1 MTTYLADPAVWQ
13 ESWDRQQEA
22 FMPDREERFAAMLGA
37 VDAVTDGA
45 PPRVLDLAGGTGT
58 ISLRTLARFPGAEAT
73 VLDQDPVLLAIATA
87 SLRGRATIVPGDLRD
102 PQWSAGLPHRSFD
115 AVLTATALHWLAAER
130 VAELY
135 AEVREVL
142 RPGGVFMNADHMPD
156 EALPTFTK
164 RLMARST
171 ELRSARYAA
180 GAAVSWPD
188 WWAKAANDDFL
199 SPLAEQRS
207 KIYPSAQHNAEWLP
221 PAAWHI
227 DALRMAGFTEA
238 GILWRGGPDAA
249 VIAIR

>member
-1 MTTYLADPAVWQ
+1 MTTYLANPSEWQ
-13 ESWDRQQEA
+13 ESWNRQQEA
-22 FMPDREERFAAMLGA
+22 FMPDREERFAAMLSA
-37 VDAVTDGA
+37 VDAITDGA

-58 ISLRTLARFPGAEAT
+58 ISLRVLARFPGAEAT

-87 SLRGRATIVPGDLRD
+87 SLRERATIVPADLRH
-102 PQWSAGLPHRSFD
+102 PQWSAELQHHEFD

-142 RPGGVFMNADHMPD
+142 RPGGVFVNADHMPE
-156 EALPTFTK
+156 EALPTLTK
-164 RLMARST
+164 KLMTRAAAV
-171 ELRSARYAA
+171 RSARYAA
-180 GAAVSWPD
+180 GAALSWPD
-188 WWAKAANDDFL
+188 WWARAADDDFL
-199 SPLAEQRS
+199 APLVEQRNR
-207 KIYPSAQHNAEWLP
+207 IYPSAHHSAEWMP

-249 VIAIR
+249 VIALN